1 MAVFS
6 EMDLENKMSEAG
18 TPETQKPAQPPA
30 EEQAPAALA
39 QHEQSSTQAPQLE
52 PAAAD
57 DNAKAPDDVEKRR
70 KAHEEAEAT
79 RKAEWDAAQAA
90 KKAALQEQIRRVNSM
105 SDDEAMIASTKR
117 VSADTEKITRRN
129 MKECVAEVIQTKC
142 LEDPSCA
149 RKTLNPQKSMVR
161 CFQYISRKAWDYV
174 QDELKANG
182 IQPGTGTRG
191 YGCDIPDGLCYQW
204 AEEYFNDPN
213 AQEDQQPDERFI
225 PKPFY
230 DNTRAA
236 AKAKK
241 KSKEPPAPKNEKKG
255 KEPQPMEEQL
265 TLNFEPLGKVG

>member
-6 EMDLENKMSEAG
+6 EMDLENRMPEAS
-18 TPETQKPAQPPA
+18 TPEMQKPARPPE

-39 QHEQSSTQAPQLE
+39 QHEQSSTQTLQLE
-52 PAAAD
+52 SAAAD
-57 DNAKAPDDVEKRR
+57 DHAKAPNDVEQRR
-70 KAHEEAEAT
+70 KAHEEAEAR
-79 RKAEWDAAQAA
+79 RKAEWDAAQAT

-142 LEDPSCA
+142 LEDPSFA
-149 RKTLNPQKSMVR
+149 RKTLNPQKSMVH

-182 IQPGTGTRG
+182 IQLGTGARG

-225 PKPFY
+225 PRPFY

-236 AKAKK
+236 AKSKK
-241 KSKEPPAPKNEKKG
+241 KGKEPPAPKNEKKE
-255 KEPQPMEEQL
+255 KEPKTMEEQL

>member
-6 EMDLENKMSEAG
+6 EMDLENRMPEAS
-18 TPETQKPAQPPA
+18 TPEMQKPARPPE

-39 QHEQSSTQAPQLE
+39 QHEQSSTQTLQLE
-52 PAAAD
+52 SAAAD
-57 DNAKAPDDVEKRR
+57 DHAKAPNDVEQRR
-70 KAHEEAEAT
+70 KAHEEAEAR
-79 RKAEWDAAQAA
+79 RKAEWDAAQAT

-142 LEDPSCA
+142 LEDPSFA
-149 RKTLNPQKSMVR
+149 RKTLNPQKSMVH

-182 IQPGTGTRG
+182 IQQGTGARG

-225 PKPFY
+225 PRPFY

-236 AKAKK
+236 AKSKK
-241 KSKEPPAPKNEKKG
+241 KGKEPPAPKNEKKE
-255 KEPQPMEEQL
+255 KEPKTMEEQL

>member
-6 EMDLENKMSEAG
+6 EMDLENRMPEAS
-18 TPETQKPAQPPA
+18 TPEMQKPARPPE

-39 QHEQSSTQAPQLE
+39 QHEQSSTQTLQLE
-52 PAAAD
+52 SAAAD
-57 DNAKAPDDVEKRR
+57 DHAKAPNDVEQRR
-70 KAHEEAEAT
+70 KAHEEAEAR
-79 RKAEWDAAQAA
+79 RKAEWDAAQAT

-142 LEDPSCA
+142 LEDPSFA
-149 RKTLNPQKSMVR
+149 RKTLNPQKSMVH

-182 IQPGTGTRG
+182 IQQGTGARG

-213 AQEDQQPDERFI
+213 AQEDQQPDEKFI

-236 AKAKK
+236 AKSKK
-241 KSKEPPAPKNEKKG
+241 KGKEPPAPKNEKKE
-255 KEPQPMEEQL
+255 KEPKTMEEQL

>member
-6 EMDLENKMSEAG
+6 EMDLENRMPEAS
-18 TPETQKPAQPPA
+18 TPEMQKPARPPE

-39 QHEQSSTQAPQLE
+39 QHEQSSTQTLQLE
-52 PAAAD
+52 SAAAD
-57 DNAKAPDDVEKRR
+57 DHAKAPNDVEQRR
-70 KAHEEAEAT
+70 KAHEEAEAR
-79 RKAEWDAAQAA
+79 RKAEWDAAQAT

-142 LEDPSCA
+142 LEDPSFA
-149 RKTLNPQKSMVR
+149 RKTLNPQKSMVH

-182 IQPGTGTRG
+182 IQQGTGARG

-204 AEEYFNDPN
+204 AEEYFSDPN
-213 AQEDQQPDERFI
+213 AQEDQQPDEKFI

-236 AKAKK
+236 AKSKK
-241 KSKEPPAPKNEKKG
+241 KGKEPPAPKNEKKE
-255 KEPQPMEEQL
+255 KEPKTMEEQL